1 MINKSSMQQYQ
12 FPYQH
17 TVKSKLPEDIQSLI
31 GNAEQATQKAYA
43 PYSHF
48 RVGAAVLLEDGEVLT
63 GSNHENAAY
72 PAGVCAE
79 RAALSNLEM
88 NDSSRKVKAIAVT
101 YRSGDEHGKPISP
114 CGICRQT
121 ILEVQ
126 QWQSAP
132 IAVYMCSPDGQVI
145 MLESAEYLLPFSFGS
160 EYLSTPAS
168 QSGDL

>member
-1 MINKSSMQQYQ
+1 MQQFA
-12 FPYQH
+12 FPFQH
-17 TVKSKLPEDIQSLI
+17 TTVNKLPSDVQALI
-31 GNAEQATQKAYA
+31 VSATEATAKAYA

-48 RVGAAVLLEDGEVLT
+48 KVGAAVLLEDGSVLL

-79 RAALSNLEM
+79 RAALSVLDM
-88 NDSSRKVKAIAVT
+88 NDKTHRVKAIAVT
-101 YRSGDEHGKPISP
+101 YLGGDEHGKPISP

-126 QWQSAP
+126 QWQDHP
-132 IAVYMCSPDGQVI
+132 IAVYMCNPDGEVI
-145 MLESAEYLLPFSFGS
+145 MIEDAGYLLPFSFGS
-160 EYLSTPAS
+160 EFLSTPAP